1 MPLYDFESSNGVR
14 IERFFKMQEVPPLI
28 IVDNITY
35 ERVFAVPFVI
45 MDLSRPKTLGDL
57 ARKNTE
63 RMQKRG
69 NPKVQKKNKWSPFWR
84 KDKKI
89 NFDLTRKTPQQQQKY
104 IREGR

>member
-1 MPLYDFESSNGVR
+1 MPLYDFESLDGTR
-14 IERFFKMQEVPPLI
+14 IEKFFKMMEVPSSI
-28 IVDNITY
+28 IINDIVY
-35 ERVFAVPFVI
+35 ERVFTVPSVI

-63 RMQKRG
+63 RMEKQG
-69 NPKVQKKNKWSPFWR
+69 DPKVQKKNKWSPFWR

-104 IREGR
+104 IREG